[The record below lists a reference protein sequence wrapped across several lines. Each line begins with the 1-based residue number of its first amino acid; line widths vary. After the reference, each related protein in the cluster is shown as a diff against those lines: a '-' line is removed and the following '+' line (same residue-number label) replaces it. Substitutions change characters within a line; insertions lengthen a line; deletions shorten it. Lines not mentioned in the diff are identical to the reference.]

1 MKRSNNQPISV
12 ERLEASLAIVAR
24 AIILDGAVYGPIYD
38 QLEREIAAR
47 RADDDVL
54 SRAQRFLAAY
64 TAGDAGAS
72 VPGCDPSASDK
83 GKSDSALVVKALR
96 GAP

>member
-1 MKRSNNQPISV
+1 VQQLNNQPISV
-12 ERLEASLAIVAR
+12 ERLEAALAIVAR
-24 AIILDGAVYGPIYD
+24 AIVLDGAIYGPIYD
-38 QLEREIAAR
+38 RLEREIAAR
-47 RADDDVL
+47 RADDDVV

-64 TAGDAGAS
+64 TAGGAGAS

-83 GKSDSALVVKALR
+83 GQFDSALVAELLR

>member
-1 MKRSNNQPISV
+1 MELSTDRSMISWSA
-12 ERLEASLAIVAR
+12 RSADRRGAASAH
-24 AIILDGAVYGPIYD
+24 
-38 QLEREIAAR
+38 AAR

-64 TAGDAGAS
+64 TAGDVGAS